1 MGRAAPAGGC
11 TGGAARRPPPGY
23 ETSPSSIARS
33 CAAVWT
39 PAAKGSAAEGRAAPA
54 AALPT
59 PGGPGHAG
67 RGLGARALT
76 WREAE
81 QRQQQRGQ
89 PGSARGQVPLHSCSV
104 PLGGQSQRRRR
115 RGGAKPPLSAATRR
129 KASIASRWGTACL
142 LTSSP
147 QTSRDAGRAR
157 PRLGG
162 HGQDPPPAPPQA
174 LGIHGRWHPE
184 HPGPL
189 GPNCFPGGG
198 STAARGGGASQTPL
212 G

>member
-1 MGRAAPAGGC
+1 M
-11 TGGAARRPPPGY
+11 
-23 ETSPSSIARS
+23 
-33 CAAVWT
+33 
-39 PAAKGSAAEGRAAPA
+39 APA

-129 KASIASRWGTACL
+129 KASIAPRRGTACL

-157 PRLGG
+157 PRVGG
-162 HGQDPPPAPPQA
+162 HGRVPPPPSPKLSAST
-174 LGIHGRWHPE
+174 
-184 HPGPL
+184 
-189 GPNCFPGGG
+189 GGG
-198 STAARGGGASQTPL
+198 IQSIPVPSVRIVSPGEAARQRGGEAHPKPHWAELLGAKKSARGLWGGGCKKAETPPEPSQPRARCPQGRKRTPSAPRPAYF
-212 G
+212 